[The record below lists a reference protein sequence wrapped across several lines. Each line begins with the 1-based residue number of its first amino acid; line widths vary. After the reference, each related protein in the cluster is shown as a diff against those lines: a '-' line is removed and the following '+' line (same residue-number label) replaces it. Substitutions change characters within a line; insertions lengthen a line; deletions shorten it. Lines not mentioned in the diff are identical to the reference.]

1 MIEYRINKV
10 LDPKRVIE
18 VFESSGIHRPVHD
31 LKRISKMFAEANLV
45 ISAWNNDEL
54 VGVSRSLTDYSYCCY
69 LSDLAVKKE
78 YQNSGIGRM
87 LIQKTQD
94 IIGDQV
100 TLLLLSAPDAMEY
113 YPKIGMQKVEN
124 AFAIRRKR

>member
-1 MIEYRINKV
+1 MIEYSINKV

-18 VFESSGIHRPVHD
+18 VFKSSGIHRPVHD

-78 YQNSGIGRM
+78 YHNSGIGRM

-94 IIGDQV
+94 IIGDQA

-124 AFAIRRKR
+124 AFAVLRKR